1 MAEQYNPEILQK
13 YADIL
18 YSQARS
24 LAAWTA
30 LRYGVALAIVVWL
43 AVAVATAPLARMRFD
58 MSTANGTALVAGF
71 IGLLIGYNAGKV
83 KAFALM
89 LQAQHVLCQ
98 RQIEL
103 NTRRQD
109 SAMMASQGS

>member
-30 LRYGVALAIVVWL
+30 LRYGAALAVIVWL
-43 AVAVATAPLARMRFD
+43 AAAASVPLARMRFD
-58 MSTANGTALVAGF
+58 MSTANGAALIAGF

-83 KAFALM
+83 KAFSLV
-89 LQAQHVLCQ
+89 LQAQQVLCQ

-103 NTRRQD
+103 NTRRQE
-109 SAMMASQGS
+109 SAMTTSQGS

>member
-1 MAEQYNPEILQK
+1 MAEQYDPEILQK
-13 YADIL
+13 YADTL

-24 LAAWTA
+24 LAGWTA
-30 LRYGVALAIVVWL
+30 LRYAFVLGVIGWF
-43 AVAVATAPLARMRFD
+43 AVAFINSAIRLRFD
-58 MSTANGTALVAGF
+58 FASLNAAGL
-71 IGLLIGYNAGKV
+71 IAAGVGALIGYEIGKA

-89 LQAQHVLCQ
+89 LQAQQVLCQ

-109 SAMMASQGS
+109 AAMAASQG

>member
-1 MAEQYNPEILQK
+1 MAEQYNSEILQK

-30 LRYGVALAIVVWL
+30 LRYGVIFAVVVWL
-43 AVAVATAPLARMRFD
+43 AITIISPLLRMRID
-58 MSTANGTALVAGF
+58 TSIANTGALIAGF
-71 IGLLIGYNAGKV
+71 IGLLIGYNSGKV

-89 LQAQHVLCQ
+89 LQAQQVLCQ

-103 NTRRQD
+103 NTRKQE
-109 SAMMASQGS
+109 AGQAASQAS